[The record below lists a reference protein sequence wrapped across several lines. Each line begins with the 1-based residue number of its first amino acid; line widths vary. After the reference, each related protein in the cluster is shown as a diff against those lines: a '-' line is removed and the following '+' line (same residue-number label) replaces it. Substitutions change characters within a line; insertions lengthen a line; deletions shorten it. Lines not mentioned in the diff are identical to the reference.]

1 MTVLSVHTLGSCEI
15 YEPKNY
21 LLISEFYTLNPSV
34 QLPPH
39 PLSVQ
44 PPSYPNPLS
53 VQPSKI
59 HLRGP
64 NVELIVELWYDE
76 EGAPAPQLLG
86 LEHVPKDVV
95 SHVQHVPTKQK

>member
-15 YEPKNY
+15 YDKKNF

-34 QLPPH
+34 QLPH
-39 PLSVQ
+39 PPKPSLCS
-44 PPSYPNPLS
+44 PPPPPTKPL
-53 VQPSKI
+53 SKI

-76 EGAPAPQLLG
+76 EGAPATQLLG